1 MVIMVERLM
10 LVDEGPRGM
19 GYGFIPRGIEV
30 QVARIARAAVTAFAF
45 VTEKIGTTTELTL
58 WGP

>member
-1 MVIMVERLM
+1 M

-30 QVARIARAAVTAFAF
+30 PVARIARAAVTAFAF
-45 VTEKIGTTTELTL
+45 VTEKTGTTTELTL